1 MEQVKQSV
9 NRRTDYIMQT
19 LRNNQVKDNQY
30 KVHKIISHTDEG
42 LYKMSAEVVIEFNN
56 VSTYEKTVN
65 FLVEK
70 LENSIQI
77 SDPLFYHSPGKLS
90 DLRSVFIFLRE
101 VLSICVIHL

>member
-42 LYKMSAEVVIEFNN
+42 LYKMSSEVVIEFNN
-56 VSTYEKTVN
+56 VSKKHTKKLLISWLKNLKTV
-65 FLVEK
+65 FK
-70 LENSIQI
+70 YQI
-77 SDPLFYHSPGKLS
+77 RY
-90 DLRSVFIFLRE
+90 FI
-101 VLSICVIHL
+101 IHLAN